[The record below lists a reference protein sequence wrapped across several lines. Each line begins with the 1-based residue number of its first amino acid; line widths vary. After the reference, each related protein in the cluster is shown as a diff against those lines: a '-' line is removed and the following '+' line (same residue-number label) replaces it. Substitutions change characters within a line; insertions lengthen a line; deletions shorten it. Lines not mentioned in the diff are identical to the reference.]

1 MHRDNRKF
9 RKSPIVTTTFFE
21 KYRSAD
27 VEYTLRRCECK
38 CKRKL
43 SYYKMV
49 SEVSSHRAA

>member
-38 CKRKL
+38 CKRKH
-43 SYYKMV
+43 YKMV
-49 SEVSSHRAA
+49 SEVSPHRAA

>member
-49 SEVSSHRAA
+49 SEVSPHRAA